1 MQMGF
6 YFNQE
11 LCTHCCACVVACKD
25 WHDVPAGPASYI
37 RIAVIE
43 KGKYPEVAMCAMFGT
58 CYHCAEPACVSACT
72 AEAITKRDED
82 GIVVVNR
89 EECLGMDDCGICKE
103 ECPYDAPQFGAEE
116 NAKMQKCDFCIER
129 LAENKN
135 PICVEACNMY
145 ALEVGPVEALRAKY
159 GDMRQAEG
167 FIYADELIPSIVFK
181 PMKDKKSLAVQKT
194 VVLPPTS

>member
-37 RIAVIE
+37 RISVLE
-43 KGKYPEVAMCAMFGT
+43 KGKYPEVSMCAMFGT
-58 CYHCAEPACVSACT
+58 CYHCAEPACVPACPP
-72 AEAITKRDED
+72 EAITKREED

-89 EECLGMDDCGICKE
+89 EECIGEDDCGICEE

-116 NAKMQKCDFCIER
+116 NAKMQKCDFCIDR

-135 PICVEACNMY
+135 PICVEGCNTY
-145 ALEVGPVEALRAKY
+145 ALEFGPVEELRAKY
-159 GDMRQAEG
+159 GDIRHTEG
-167 FIYADELIPSIVFK
+167 FMYSDKLIPSIVFK
-181 PMKDKKSLAVQKT
+181 PVKEKKDLAIQKT